1 MLRLKV
7 RTIRAL
13 LWAGNIVVF
22 LGIAALVMQ
31 IVQENR
37 PGRNPYLPGDT
48 ISKAINV
55 QADIVTRDR
64 AGGQNWDELKACWE
78 LNVTGKEPPPEE
90 LEAGTEA
97 AAPALQPIEEV
108 LKVRL
113 VVAGGAKASYA
124 KISYLADEQQPK
136 DARANPAPAAESV
149 TARKKSQI
157 DETLIRAGDELRPPY
172 NAEPFLGK
180 VKDIQAAGV
189 VFSWGGADVTV
200 CTPQLPRTADGAAR
214 TFEDALGDD
223 PASEA
228 LRAELREKMRQ
239 SRQIHEHS
247 WFIGT
252 EERDRVA
259 AEYETMLEQ
268 IGIGH
273 DWYESE
279 QRMLIKLT
287 KIPED
292 SLAAARGFQVGD
304 VIHSINGERI
314 SSKNAAVQYFRQ
326 HPDISTFNV
335 EIERRGTRIT
345 KSFQIAR

>member
-7 RTIRAL
+7 RTIRAS
-13 LWAGNIVVF
+13 LWAGNILVF
-22 LGIAALVMQ
+22 LGIAFLVMQ
-31 IVQENR
+31 IVRENR

-55 QADIVTRDR
+55 QADIETRDR
-64 AGGQNWDELKACWE
+64 AGGQSWENLKSCWE

-90 LEAGTEA
+90 VEGGAEA

-108 LKVRL
+108 LKVRM
-113 VVAGGAKASYA
+113 VVACGGQASYA
-124 KISYLADEQQPK
+124 TISYPEDERLPK
-136 DARANPAPAAESV
+136 EARPDSTPAGES
-149 TARKKSQI
+149 TTGRHKSQKA
-157 DETLIRAGDELRPPY
+157 ETLVRAGDELRPPY
-172 NAEPFLGK
+172 NAVPFLGK
-180 VKDIQAAGV
+180 VKEIQAAGV
-189 VFSWGGADVTV
+189 VFSWGGTDITLG
-200 CTPQLPRTADGAAR
+200 TPQLPRTTVGTAR
-214 TFEDALGDD
+214 KMDDLSGDD
-223 PASEA
+223 PAAEA
-228 LRAELREKMRQ
+228 AREELREQMRQ
-239 SRQIHEHS
+239 SRQVHEHS

-268 IGIGH
+268 IGIGA
-273 DWYESE
+273 DWHESE
-279 QRMLIKLT
+279 QRMLMKLT

-304 VIHSINGERI
+304 VVHSINGERI

-326 HPDISTFNV
+326 HADVSTFNV

-345 KSFQIAR
+345 KTFQIAR